1 MLNIYAG
8 DTHNRDNARVP
19 QAVAARLQRAI
30 GDGTLAIGSQLPSQR
45 ELSEKFGVS
54 RASLREA
61 VSMLATLGLV
71 DIKPG
76 LGVFVTDPSQRAP
89 LWRFSHAASARDVYE
104 ARLALEGTAAALAAG
119 RIGDGGLARIAGL
132 VADISSGL
140 EQSDL
145 VAMTVADAAFHDLIV
160 DTAGNPL
167 ISSMYRSA
175 RQLMVETQRAPMA
188 TRERLAETVAEHKA
202 IHQAMETR
210 DPELAGDAMRRHI
223 RGSARR
229 LGIPL

>member
-61 VSMLATLGLV
+61 VSMLETLGLV

-104 ARLALEGTAAALAAG
+104 ARLALEGTAAALAAQ
-119 RIGDGGLARIAGL
+119 RIGDGGLRQVATLVDDIAN
-132 VADISSGL
+132 AL
-140 EQSDL
+140 EQADL

-188 TRERLAETVAEHKA
+188 TQARLAETVAEHKA
-202 IHQAMETR
+202 IHLALATR
-210 DPELAGDAMRRHI
+210 DAERTGEAMCRHI